1 MTQNYEVRTNQW
13 GATDIHFN
21 ERPSKQVI
29 DLLKSNGFRWFGKT
43 ESWSS
48 FKVKP
53 EDVEKLLNGEQVE
66 ITTNNVK
73 KEVIREHGLKVGD
86 ILELMFGYDETHYSF
101 FIITEL
107 IGKKSVR
114 IKEVYPKV
122 VESRANGDMAE
133 YNKYSTTEYEIIPSS
148 IWIDDNEKGAV
159 KQVSDFYKDENG
171 KAIAVKGWHHHTLT
185 LYKGGERYE
194 SWYA

>member
-66 ITTNNVK
+66 ITTSNVK
-73 KEVIREHGLKVGD
+73 KRL
-86 ILELMFGYDETHYSF
+86 LENT
-101 FIITEL
+101 
-107 IGKKSVR
+107 
-114 IKEVYPKV
+114 
-122 VESRANGDMAE
+122 A
-133 YNKYSTTEYEIIPSS
+133 
-148 IWIDDNEKGAV
+148 
-159 KQVSDFYKDENG
+159 
-171 KAIAVKGWHHHTLT
+171 
-185 LYKGGERYE
+185 
-194 SWYA
+194 